1 MRVVVSTY
9 GNGRWFTWRVVF
21 GDPEWIGA
29 AVGGRHPSSVAVL
42 IERQFILLKHSP
54 EGGREYRARRVYDE
68 RIGRRSVPPSSA
80 VFQNFIARNL
90 GTDVTEL
97 ERRNVV
103 EPGTYALT
111 VYDLV
116 PSLLP
121 SAPFRSVRLT
131 KRT

>member
-1 MRVVVSTY
+1 MGMGDGLRGVSS
-9 GNGRWFTWRVVF
+9 F

-68 RIGRRSVPPSSA
+68 RFGRRSVPPSSA

-90 GTDVTEL
+90 ETDVTEL

-116 PSLLP
+116 PSFLP